1 MTEPVRIGDH
11 AFANLRYIRDA
22 MERATAFTSIPG
34 VGGVIIGASA
44 IVTAFVA
51 QPLRGDR
58 WLAAWL
64 ADAVF
69 AAIVAFALMV
79 RKASRAGVTLR
90 SPAARRFFVSY
101 FAPIAAAALMTVAI
115 VRAGDHSLLP
125 ALWLLCYGASFISSG
140 AFSIRVVPVMGV
152 CFMALGIAA
161 LFIPFGN
168 VLLAA
173 GFGGL
178 HIIFGFVIARNYGG

>member
-34 VGGVIIGASA
+34 VGGVIIGVSA

-58 WLAAWL
+58 WLEAWL
-64 ADAVF
+64 IDAVF
-69 AAIVAFALMV
+69 AAVVAFALMA
-79 RKASRAGVTLR
+79 RKAARAGVTLR

-101 FAPIAAAALMTVAI
+101 FAPIAAAALMTIAI
-115 VRAGDHSLLP
+115 VRAGDHALLP
-125 ALWLLCYGASFISSG
+125 ALWLLSYGASFIASG
-140 AFSIRVVPVMGV
+140 AFSIRVVPLMGI
-152 CFMALGIAA
+152 CFMMLGITA

-168 VLLAA
+168 ILLAA

-178 HIIFGFVIARNYGG
+178 HIVFGFIIARNYGG

>member
-1 MTEPVRIGDH
+1 MGDH

-34 VGGVIIGASA
+34 VGGIIIGASA
-44 IVTAFVA
+44 VATAFVA
-51 QPLRGDR
+51 RRLQGDR
-58 WLAAWL
+58 WLEAWL
-64 ADAVF
+64 LDAVF
-69 AAIVAFALMV
+69 AAVVAFVLML

-101 FAPIAAAALMTVAI
+101 FAPIVAAAAMTIAI
-115 VRAGDHSLLP
+115 VRAGGHALLP
-125 ALWLLCYGASFISSG
+125 ALWLLCYGASFIASG

-152 CFMALGIAA
+152 CFMVLGIAA

-173 GFGGL
+173 GFGGI
-178 HIIFGFVIARNYGG
+178 HIVFGFIIARNYGG

>member
-1 MTEPVRIGDH
+1 VSEPARIGDH

-34 VGGVIIGASA
+34 LGGVIIGASA
-44 IVTAFVA
+44 IVTAVIA

-58 WLAAWL
+58 WLTAWL
-64 ADAVF
+64 LDAVF
-69 AAIVAFALMV
+69 AAIVAFALMA
-79 RKASRAGVTLR
+79 RKAARAGVTLT

-101 FAPIAAAALMTVAI
+101 FAPIAAAALMTIAI
-115 VRAGDHSLLP
+115 VRAGDHALLP
-125 ALWLLCYGASFISSG
+125 ALWLLCYGASFIASG

-152 CFMALGIAA
+152 CFMALGIVA
-161 LFIPFGN
+161 LFIPLGN

-173 GFGGL
+173 GFGGI
-178 HIIFGFVIARNYGG
+178 HIIFGFIIARNYGG

>member
-1 MTEPVRIGDH
+1 
-11 AFANLRYIRDA
+11 
-22 MERATAFTSIPG
+22 MERASAFTSIPG
-34 VGGVIIGASA
+34 AGGVVIGVSA
-44 IVTAFVA
+44 IVTAVVA
-51 QPLRGDR
+51 QHLRGSD
-58 WLAAWL
+58 WVEAWL

-69 AAIVAFALMV
+69 AAIVAFVLMA

-115 VRAGDHSLLP
+115 VRAEDYALLP
-125 ALWLLCYGASFISSG
+125 PLWLLCYGASFIASG

-152 CFMALGIAA
+152 CFMTLGIAA
-161 LFIPFGN
+161 LFVPFGTL
-168 VLLAA
+168 LLAA

-178 HIIFGFVIARNYGG
+178 HIVFGFIIARNYGG